1 MKLIFFGFFFSL
13 FLFANAQSESE
24 TVNYKIKVHFHC
36 AKGKALLE
44 NRLNA
49 HQAIESA
56 VADLE
61 TKIVTLKYNPDMV
74 TEEYIIDLIEK
85 IGYYTEF
92 SDKSKKIEKACDHD
106 DDDHKDGHDH

>member
-1 MKLIFFGFFFSL
+1 MKIIFLGLFLAFFS
-13 FLFANAQSESE
+13 FANAQTVSEPV
-24 TVNYKIKVHFHC
+24 TYKIKVHFHC
-36 AKGKALLE
+36 PKGKALLE

-74 TEEYIIDLIEK
+74 TEEYIIDMIEK

-92 SDKSKKIEKACDHD
+92 SDTTKKIEKACDHD
-106 DDDHKDGHDH
+106 GDDHDGDHDH